1 LARAAHAAQ
10 ITNRLLDRLPEK
22 DRARVLSGCDQVD
35 LVLHE
40 TLAEP
45 GSTIRNVYFPLGGFI
60 SLLTPMGGKDT
71 LEVALAGNEGMYG
84 APVALGVDISPLHAL
99 VQGGGSALQMG
110 AATFRRDIA
119 RMPALRNFVDRYIY
133 VLMAQL
139 TQTAGCNRFHVVE
152 QRVARWLLMT
162 ADRAHSP
169 SFQITHEFL
178 SHMLGVRR
186 VGITKAAGALQK
198 RKLIRYTRGNVTI
211 LDRKG
216 LERASCACYRADLA
230 TYERIFANQPA

>member
-1 LARAAHAAQ
+1 LARVAHAAQ
-10 ITNRLLDRLPEK
+10 ITNRLLDRLPQK
-22 DRARVLSGCDQVD
+22 DRARVLSGCDRVD

-45 GSTIRNVYFPLGGFI
+45 GATIRNVYFPLGGFI

-110 AATFRRDIA
+110 TATFRRDIA
-119 RMPALRNFVDRYIY
+119 RMPALRSSVDRYIY

-162 ADRAHSP
+162 ADRAHSA

-230 TYERIFANQPA
+230 TYERIFANQAS

>member
-1 LARAAHAAQ
+1 MARTAHAVP
-10 ITNRLLDRLPEK
+10 ITNRLLDQLPEK
-22 DRARVLSGCDQVD
+22 DRARVLSGCEHVD

-45 GSTIRNVYFPLGGFI
+45 GATIRNVYFPLGSFI
-60 SLLTPMGGKDT
+60 SLLTPMGGKNT

-99 VQGGGSALQMG
+99 VQGGGPALQMG
-110 AATFRRDIA
+110 APAFRRDIV
-119 RMPALRNFVDRYIY
+119 RMPALRSAIDRYIY

-169 SFQITHEFL
+169 SFHITHEFL

-186 VGITKAAGALQK
+186 VGITKAASALQK

-216 LERASCACYRADLA
+216 LERASCGCYRADLA
-230 TYERIFANQPA
+230 TYERVFASQA